1 MDEQGK
7 KPGKLGPIGLAPENV
22 QVSNPHNVSATYA
35 NSIGA
40 GGTLTDFSLYFLE
53 VGQLPGENG
62 SIHKQELK
70 AVVTLPLALAEPL
83 IQTLKQ
89 IVEGHK
95 SLIEQA
101 TAAARASDKK

>member
-1 MDEQGK
+1 
-7 KPGKLGPIGLAPENV
+7 
-22 QVSNPHNVSATYA
+22 
-35 NSIGA
+35 
-40 GGTLTDFSLYFLE
+40 
-53 VGQLPGENG
+53 
-62 SIHKQELK
+62 
-70 AVVTLPLALAEPL
+70 VTLPLALAEPL